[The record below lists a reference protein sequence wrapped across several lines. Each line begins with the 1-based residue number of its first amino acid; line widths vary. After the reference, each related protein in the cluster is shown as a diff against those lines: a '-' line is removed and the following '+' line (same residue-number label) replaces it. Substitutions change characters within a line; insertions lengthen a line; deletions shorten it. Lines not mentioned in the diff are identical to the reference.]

1 MTKIVRVY
9 SENATFQHFETLR
22 RNREKRQHHREF
34 VVEGVRAI
42 NLALEFEWTV
52 NGWLYAPER
61 KLSGWATG
69 ILDKHPAPVHYELAE
84 PLLAKLS
91 SKEESS
97 ELLALVA
104 MPADDLAR
112 IPIDPNMLVV
122 IFDRPASPGNL
133 GTLIRSCDALG
144 ADGLIITGH
153 AVDLYDPETVS
164 ASVGS
169 LFALPVMRIPSPRDL
184 EPWFATVQDKLGSVQ
199 IVGTSAKAD
208 RPITQQD
215 WTQPTVLVIG
225 NETTGLSAHYRQRC
239 DTLVTIPQMGAATS
253 LNVACAASIMLYEI
267 QRQRSYHEHNR
278 HRQNPRPL
286 HPHAAHPPL

>member
-1 MTKIVRVY
+1 MKPKVIRVY
-9 SENATFQHFETLR
+9 SENATFQHFETLHR
-22 RNREKRQHHREF
+22 SREKRQRHREF
-34 VVEGVRAI
+34 VTEGVRQI
-42 NLALEFEWTV
+42 NLALEFGWTI
-52 NGWLYAPER
+52 NGWLYSPER
-61 KLSGWATG
+61 KLSGWATD
-69 ILDKHPAPVHYELAE
+69 ILEKHPAPVHYELAE

-112 IPIDPNMLVV
+112 LPIGPTMLVV
-122 IFDRPASPGNL
+122 VFDRPASPGNL

-169 LFALPVMRIPSPRDL
+169 LFAIPVVRAPSPHDL
-184 EPWFATVQDKLGSVQ
+184 EPWFAAMRDAIGPFQ

-208 RPITQQD
+208 RSLITQD

-225 NETTGLSAHYRQRC
+225 NETSGLSAHYRRRC
-239 DTLVTIPQMGAATS
+239 DTLVTIPQVGAATS
-253 LNVACAASIMLYEI
+253 LNVACAASILLYEI
-267 QRQRSYHEHNR
+267 GRQR
-278 HRQNPRPL
+278 RQEAIER
-286 HPHAAHPPL
+286 

>member
-1 MTKIVRVY
+1 MQSKVVRVY

-22 RNREKRQHHREF
+22 RNREKRQRQREF

-42 NLALEFEWTV
+42 NLALEYGWTI

-61 KLSGWATG
+61 KPSGWATQ
-69 ILDKHPAPVHYELAE
+69 ILDQQAAPVCYELAE

-91 SKEESS
+91 SKAETS

-104 MPADDLAR
+104 MPPDDLAR
-112 IPIDPNMLVV
+112 IPISPTLLVM

-169 LFALPVMRIPSPRDL
+169 LFAVPAVRISSPRDL
-184 EPWFATVQDKLGSVQ
+184 EPWFAAARDAIGPVQ
-199 IVGTSAKAD
+199 IVGTSAKAE
-208 RPITQQD
+208 RSLTAHD

-239 DTLVTIPQMGAATS
+239 DTLVTIPQVGAATS
-253 LNVACAASIMLYEI
+253 LNVACAASIVLYEI
-267 QRQRSYHEHNR
+267 QRQRNLR
-278 HRQNPRPL
+278 F
-286 HPHAAHPPL
+286 